1 MAVKKKPTIAKTS
14 VKPADRFIII
24 LELEVSQPL
33 WLSLSLAA
41 QLGGIKPKT
50 IRRAIE
56 QDWIK
61 FKIEHNRYLINC
73 ASLIRYLNSRTKLK
87 NKFDT
92 QGLGQYV
99 KKWN

>member
-1 MAVKKKPTIAKTS
+1 MAVKKKRPIAKL
-14 VKPADRFIII
+14 VNQPEQLNII
-24 LELEVSQPL
+24 LEREVAQPL
-33 WLSLSLAA
+33 WLGISVAA
-41 QLGGIKPKT
+41 QLGGIGVKT

-56 QDWIK
+56 QDLIK
-61 FKIEHNRYLINC
+61 FKIEHNRYLIHC
-73 ASLIRYLNSRTKLK
+73 TSLIRYLNSRTKLK